1 MLNSVAVKLS
11 DAEGSGRAGERSSR
25 KLELKRWINLALP
38 ESMSAMNNRI
48 RNYNLAVCKWS
59 NKPI

>member
-25 KLELKRWINLALP
+25 KLELKRWINLALL

-48 RNYNLAVCKWS
+48 RN
-59 NKPI
+59 